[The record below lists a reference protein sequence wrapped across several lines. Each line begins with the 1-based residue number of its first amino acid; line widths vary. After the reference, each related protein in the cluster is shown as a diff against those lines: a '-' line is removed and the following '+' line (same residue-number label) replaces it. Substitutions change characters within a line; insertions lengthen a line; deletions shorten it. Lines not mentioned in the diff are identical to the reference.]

1 MSQYSYRGEV
11 TVGIDKIRATIIFP
25 VHGNERQDRDVT
37 LYFSKDELRE
47 LRDAID
53 AALLRDAN
61 DAYERETGF
70 RKPKAK

>member
-1 MSQYSYRGEV
+1 MSHYSYRGEV
-11 TVGIDKIRATIIFP
+11 TVGTNEYRATIIFP

-37 LYFSKDELRE
+37 LHFSKDELRE